1 MHVDQAILTR
11 RSVRAFLPKPVPSEA
26 VARIIETAARAP
38 SGTNIQPWK
47 VYACTGAVRDAIA
60 EETCQAF
67 LTGEPPR
74 DNELDAYPSEMAE
87 HFKARR
93 RKVGWD
99 LYSLMGVAKGDR
111 EGSRRQHVRN
121 FEFFGAPVALF
132 TFMDRR
138 LQYGSW
144 LDCGMFIQSLML
156 AARAHGLDT
165 CPQAAWRDFHRIVRC
180 HLEVPDDE
188 IMVCG
193 MSLGFADETAKVNTL
208 RTEREPLNVY
218 ARLTGWE

>member
-11 RSVRAFLPKPVPSEA
+11 RSVRAFLPKPVPSET

-60 EETCQAF
+60 EETCRAF

-74 DNELDAYPSEMAE
+74 DNELDAYPSEIAE

-165 CPQAAWRDFHRIVRC
+165 CPQAAWRDFHRIVRR

-193 MSLGFADETAKVNTL
+193 MSLGFADDTAKVNTL
-208 RTEREPLNVY
+208 RTEREPLDVY
-218 ARLTGWE
+218 AKLTGWE